1 MCLWY
6 MCQQLYVD
14 MWTTVNYKSIH
25 NFSGKFICE
34 PMTALFENS
43 HNASQISRQAV
54 ILLSLAFASLLDK
67 WLSCI
72 NKTKRISSTAY
83 LLLALTLDSC

>member
-1 MCLWY
+1 MCK
-6 MCQQLYVD
+6 QLYVD
-14 MWTTVNYKSIH
+14 VWITVNYKFIH
-25 NFSGKFICE
+25 NFSGKFFCE
-34 PMTALFENS
+34 PMTALFGNS

-54 ILLSLAFASLLDK
+54 ILLSLAFASPLDK

-72 NKTKRISSTAY
+72 NKIKYISSTAY